1 MTTVL
6 LIIIVVLLLT
16 VLALLSTGW
25 PGREQKEIE
34 EIGRELR
41 RELAQQR
48 ADSVQLF
55 HAMRLDLDD
64 FLRETLDMKLD
75 SILALN
81 SQSHNRRKKQVAAQS
96 EDPSQTESQVEESD
110 ENKTVAERQL
120 GLFSG
125 ALPQQKQ
132 ETVAPIDAVP
142 VKAAANFT
150 CAIDDIPDIDSLND
164 LDDL

>member
-6 LIIIVVLLLT
+6 LIVIVVLLLI
-16 VLALLSTGW
+16 VLALLFTGW

-48 ADSVQLF
+48 ADSVQFF
-55 HAMRLDLDD
+55 HAMRMELDD
-64 FLRETLDMKLD
+64 SLRETLELKLD
-75 SILALN
+75 ANAALN
-81 SQSHNRRKKQVAAQS
+81 CQSHNRRKKQVAAQS
-96 EDPSQTESQVEESD
+96 QDLSQTESQVVESD
-110 ENKTVAERQL
+110 EKTAVEERQL

-132 ETVAPIDAVP
+132 ETTAPLDAVP

>member
-6 LIIIVVLLLT
+6 LIVIVVLLLI
-16 VLALLSTGW
+16 VLALLFTGW

-48 ADSVQLF
+48 ADSVQFF
-55 HAMRLDLDD
+55 HAMRMELDD
-64 FLRETLDMKLD
+64 SLRETLELKLD
-75 SILALN
+75 SIVALN
-81 SQSHNRRKKQVAAQS
+81 GQSHNRRKKQVAAQS
-96 EDPSQTESQVEESD
+96 QDLSQTESQVEESD
-110 ENKTVAERQL
+110 ERTTVEERQL

-132 ETVAPIDAVP
+132 ERIAPLDTVP